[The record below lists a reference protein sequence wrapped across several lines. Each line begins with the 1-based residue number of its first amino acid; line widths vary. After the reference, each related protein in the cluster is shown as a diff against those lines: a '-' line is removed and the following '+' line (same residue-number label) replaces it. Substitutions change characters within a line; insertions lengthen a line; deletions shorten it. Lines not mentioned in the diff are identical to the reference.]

1 METGTFE
8 WVKKDWGTEKILV
21 NTELYAS
28 KILYL
33 DAGYQCSIHCHKI
46 KDETFYMLEGEAV
59 IEVGNEQI
67 LLAKDMSVRVPR
79 GIYHRFKGLS
89 DCRILEVSTKDS
101 PTDSYRK
108 SKSGRWHR

>member
-8 WVKKDWGTEKILV
+8 IVQKEWGSEKILI
-21 NTELYAS
+21 NTKLYCS

-33 DAGYQCSIHCHKI
+33 DKGYQCSVHCHKI
-46 KDETFYMLEGEAV
+46 KDETFYMLHGEA
-59 IEVGNEQI
+59 ILEVGSEQV
-67 LLAKDMSVRVPR
+67 LLAKDMSVRILR

-89 DCRILEVSTKDS
+89 DCQILEVSTQDS

-108 SKSGRWHR
+108 TASGRVE